1 MAGVLFGHRSGARG
15 QPGAPAHGALPPQG
29 APPGPRTDGTRI
41 TDMPYTPVAPAESE
55 RDTRSVAEGTAAAP
69 KLTRSIGV
77 VGGTLLTLS
86 CLTPASSLF
95 VIVPD
100 SFASLG

>member
-1 MAGVLFGHRSGARG
+1 MTDTLRPPGIDT
-15 QPGAPAHGALPPQG
+15 PGAQSPA
-29 APPGPRTDGTRI
+29 TDG
-41 TDMPYTPVAPAESE
+41 S
-55 RDTRSVAEGTAAAP
+55 AP

-100 SFASLG
+100 SFGALGTGTALTIVVAALLSLRSIRRSEMRMALKHN

>member
-1 MAGVLFGHRSGARG
+1 
-15 QPGAPAHGALPPQG
+15 
-29 APPGPRTDGTRI
+29 
-41 TDMPYTPVAPAESE
+41 MPYTPVASAAPE
-55 RDTRSVAEGTAAAP
+55 RDTRSATEGDASTSP

-86 CLTPASSLF
+86 CVTPASSLF

-100 SFASLG
+100 SFAAWAPVPH